1 MRAINLLD
9 IIIKNNIQVLDIQ
22 TFLERLTKE
31 KLVYL
36 RSEFSDVDIN
46 TCTFVQHKD
55 IRQAHRIII
64 GKDNDIVVLTDSMS
78 VIIFGHIYSDMSI
91 IVEGES
97 KTAIIW
103 LLCKDG
109 YTVDDFIRECEKYK
123 CAT

>member
-9 IIIKNNIQVLDIQ
+9 VIIKNNIQVLDIQ

-46 TCTFVQHKD
+46 TCNFVQHKD

-97 KTAIIW
+97 KTASIW

-109 YTVDDFIRECEKYK
+109 YTVDDFIRECEAYK
-123 CAT
+123 CVT

>member
-9 IIIKNNIQVLDIQ
+9 VIIKNKIQVSDIQ
-22 TFLERLTKE
+22 TFLERLIKE

-36 RSEFSDVDIN
+36 RSKFSDVDAN
-46 TCTFVQHKD
+46 TYTIVQHKN
-55 IRQAHRIII
+55 IRRAYRIII
-64 GKDNDIVVLTDSMS
+64 GKDNDIVFLTDNMS
-78 VIIFGHIYSDMSI
+78 VIIFGNIYSNMSMV
-91 IVEGES
+91 VEGES
-97 KTAIIW
+97 KEASIW